1 MRPSQHETHKQPA
14 RPGRAIAVAVKRTK
28 KPAGNAASPAAENEI
43 PEHAPVFDYVPRC
56 PREEYV
62 RTCAYFKSEQR
73 GFAPG
78 FELEDWLAAETE
90 YGEMLEQSAKDEP

>member
-1 MRPSQHETHKQPA
+1 MRPTQHETHKQPA
-14 RPGRAIAVAVKRTK
+14 RPGPVRAMAAKRPK
-28 KPAGNAASPAAENEI
+28 RPAGTSASPPSESESPEN
-43 PEHAPVFDYVPRC
+43 APVFDYLPRC

-90 YGEMLEQSAKDEP
+90 YGEMLEQSAKDGP